1 MNKIISC
8 LLLTSVTFFSIAQNK
23 KEQIEGL
30 IYSLDSLKTLYT
42 KTSTAYSDSLN
53 KDRNL
58 ISEQQLEIKDQI
70 MQLESSHLQTL
81 SLQEKLIASH
91 VEISALKNEMETL
104 KADQKTSPSD
114 IHYYSFN
121 VNNNE
126 NSPLNDIIPT
136 LYKYPE
142 KNTLSQQLQYSKS
155 YSELQECRLWKMD
168 SINYAFVLIKD
179 TKKVANPNPNDGNG
193 DMRDLGVQV
202 TLSCY
207 ILKSID
213 YEFVIDEKWTSSI
226 ETCFLELMVKNIDFH
241 ITDINKDDKVEIWY
255 VVESYCSLGVEP
267 SKLEIYLY
275 KSGALNKMESVT
287 NWPGQFTDSDV
298 AKLIKD
304 GEDFAI
310 NEFDSNFEKL
320 PQEYKTYAI
329 GLRNKNLFGS
339 SGYWR

>member
-1 MNKIISC
+1 MNKIFT
-8 LLLTSVTFFSIAQNK
+8 LLIFGFVTFFSIAQNK

-42 KTSTAYSDSLN
+42 KTSAAYSDSLN

-70 MQLESSHLQTL
+70 IQLESLNLQTA
-81 SLQEKLIASH
+81 SLQEKLNASILE
-91 VEISALKNEMETL
+91 VTALKKEMEIL
-104 KADQKTSPSD
+104 KADRKTSPQD
-114 IHYYSFN
+114 LFYYSFI

-126 NSPLNDIIPT
+126 NSPLNDILPT

-142 KNTLSQQLQYSKS
+142 KSTLSQQLQYSKS
-155 YSELQECRLWKMD
+155 YSELQECRFWKMD

-202 TLSCY
+202 TLNCY

-226 ETCFLELMVKNIDFH
+226 ETCFLELMGKNIDFH
-241 ITDINKDDKVEIWY
+241 ITDINRDNKVEIWY

-298 AKLIKD
+298 ARWIKD
-304 GEDFAI
+304 GEDFSI
-310 NEFDSNFEKL
+310 NKFDSNFEKL

-329 GLRNKNLFGS
+329 ELRNKNLFGS

>member
-8 LLLTSVTFFSIAQNK
+8 FLLSSVTFFSIAQNK

-30 IYSLDSLKTLYT
+30 IYSLDSLKTLHT
-42 KTSTAYSDSLN
+42 KASTAYSDSLN

-58 ISEQQLEIKDQI
+58 ISKQQLELKDQI
-70 MQLESSHLQTL
+70 KQLESLHLQTV
-81 SLQEKLIASH
+81 SLQEKLNSSQ

-104 KADQKTSPSD
+104 KADQKTSPQD
-114 IHYYSFN
+114 LFYYSFI

-126 NSPLNDIIPT
+126 NSPLNDILPT

-142 KNTLSQQLQYSKS
+142 KSTLSQQLQYSKS
-155 YSELQECRLWKMD
+155 YSELQECRFWKMD

-193 DMRDLGVQV
+193 DMRDIGVQV

-226 ETCFLELMVKNIDFH
+226 ETCYLELIGKNIDFH
-241 ITDINKDDKVEIWY
+241 ITDINKDNKVEVWY

-275 KSGALNKMESVT
+275 KSGVLNKMESVT
-287 NWPGQFTDSDV
+287 NWPGQYTDTDV
-298 AKLIKD
+298 ARWIKD

-310 NEFDSNFEKL
+310 NKFDSNFEKL

-329 GLRNKNLFGS
+329 ELRNKNLFGS